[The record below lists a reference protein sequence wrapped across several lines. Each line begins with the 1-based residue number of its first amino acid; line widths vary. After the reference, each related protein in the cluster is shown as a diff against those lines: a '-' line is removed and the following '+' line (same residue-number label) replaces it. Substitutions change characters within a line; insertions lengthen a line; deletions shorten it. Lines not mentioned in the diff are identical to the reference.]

1 MPGLYPKGEYDLVG
15 AVIGTVERKKVITGK
30 NKE

>member
-15 AVIGTVERKKVITGK
+15 AVIGTVERKKLSLEK
-30 NKE
+30 K